1 MEERKPSVRIQ
12 TSILHGVEHKALVW
26 LARRMPAWVTSDML
40 TFTGFA
46 GALIIAAGYA
56 LTTKDIRWLWL
67 ACFGFA
73 VNWFGDSL
81 DGTLARVR
89 GTQRPVYGFFV
100 DHNVDCINETI
111 MFIGVGMSVL
121 MNLTIALIALVAYLL
136 MSIYVYINAH
146 LKDEFRISYA
156 GLGPTEFRIVIVI
169 VNILFIVIAPLREAA
184 WDVALPGGWTVTLRV
199 LDFIAL
205 AISAILYLI
214 YLVSIFKDAKYYA
227 GIDPP
232 RDFKG

>member
-100 DHNVDCINETI
+100 DHNVDCIN
-111 MFIGVGMSVL
+111 
-121 MNLTIALIALVAYLL
+121 
-136 MSIYVYINAH
+136 YVYINAH

-169 VNILFIVIAPLREAA
+169 VNILFIFIAPLREAA
-184 WDVALPGGWTVTLRV
+184 WDVALPGGGTVTLQV

>member
-12 TSILHGVEHKALVW
+12 TSILHGIEHKALVW

-146 LKDEFRISYA
+146 LKNEFRLTYA
-156 GLGPTEFRIVIVI
+156 GLGPTEFRILVII
-169 VNILFIVIAPLREAA
+169 VNTVYLYAAPLRE
-184 WDVALPGGWTVTLRV
+184 WSFSFSLFGHGFTFGVF
-199 LDFIAL
+199 DFVGL
-205 AISAILYLI
+205 AIVMILSVIYVVSLI
-214 YLVSIFKDAKYYA
+214 QS
-227 GIDPP
+227 GIEFARLDPP
-232 RDFKG
+232 KKF